1 MTTSE
6 RRLAAVVVLILGALF
21 VLPVLVMSFG
31 MLTGGTMGG
40 GMYGGGMWGTGMH
53 GSGMAGGGGGGPGW
67 LWGLGLV
74 VPVLFVAG
82 VVGLG
87 YLLVRSIGTDG
98 DDDPAVEQLRRTYAS
113 GELSDEEF
121 ERRLERL
128 REE

>member
-1 MTTSE
+1 MTTNE
-6 RRLAAVVVLILGALF
+6 RRLAAVVVLLLGALF

-31 MLTGGTMGG
+31 MLTGTPMGG
-40 GMYGGGMWGTGMH
+40 GMYGGGMWGGGMH
-53 GSGMAGGGGGGPGW
+53 GDGMAGGTGPGW
-67 LWGLGLV
+67 LWGLGFV
-74 VPVLFVAG
+74 VPLVFVAG

-87 YLLVRSIGTDG
+87 YLLVRSIGTDEG
-98 DDDPAVEQLRRTYAS
+98 DDPAVEQLRRTYAS